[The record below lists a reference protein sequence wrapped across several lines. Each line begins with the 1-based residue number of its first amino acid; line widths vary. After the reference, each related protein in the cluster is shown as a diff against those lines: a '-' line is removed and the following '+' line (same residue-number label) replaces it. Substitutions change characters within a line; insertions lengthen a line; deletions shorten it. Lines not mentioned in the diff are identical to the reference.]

1 MKKLAFVLLLCAI
14 AWLVKMS
21 YDFFQ
26 LSAQNS
32 ELQTTLQQV
41 VKSNAVLNDQIAA
54 LKRDQQIA
62 IDQSN
67 PTENINA
74 LQNIDPMFVVAQQLS
89 VVELALNQKQTIVA
103 LEKLHQLDINIE
115 NLPLAAELKQGLH
128 QSVAKDLQLVQQ
140 FSQANLKEQER
151 ITALLQQVDQQL
163 GEALKQRNLS
173 IPVDEQTGFWQRW
186 FKLER
191 MSDVKVGLNQRDLIL
206 KEVQLR
212 LMMARQLLIQDQ
224 YLEFQQEL
232 EQIQHILKLLPD
244 AQAQNLITHIDQL
257 KQTPKLAIPQLNT
270 RMLVGAV

>member
-26 LSAQNS
+26 LSAQNT
-32 ELQTTLQQV
+32 ELQTALQQV

-89 VVELALNQKQTIVA
+89 IVELALNQKQTIVA

-163 GEALKQRNLS
+163 NEALKQRNLS

-224 YLEFQQEL
+224 YFEFQQEL
-232 EQIQHILKLLPD
+232 GQIQHILKLLPD

-257 KQTPKLAIPQLNT
+257 KHTPKLAIPQLNT

>member
-74 LQNIDPMFVVAQQLS
+74 LQNIDPMFVVAQHLS

-224 YLEFQQEL
+224 YFEFQQEL
-232 EQIQHILKLLPD
+232 GQIQHILKLLPD